1 MLHTHRLALRYS
13 ADYSSSDHFTS
24 DDTSQDNSSNSLSK
38 TSSDSH
44 SNTSSDSSLRHSSS
58 VYLILDSPC
67 DLPTATFVGPSR
79 KRCRSLTSS
88 MPIASAIPG
97 SLSPVRADLLLPR
110 KWFKDFDS
118 ADINACIA
126 FVDDVAAR
134 GTDVR
139 VKVGTTAVEEADPS
153 ARGTIKIGVDRVTHH
168 VVLDDTVESVTK
180 DLLELVSADGS
191 LEDCGDQ
198 PAERAIIMPTATR
211 FEMTQDAINELIA
224 KRVEEALK
232 AYDTARNLRTE
243 MEMKDD
249 QQDDNVEANG
259 DNGNGNDN
267 VNGNPNV
274 NNRGVVPINRE
285 CTYQDFLK
293 FQPLNFKGTEG
304 VVALTHWFE
313 KMETVLHI
321 SNCLPRYQVKYASCT
336 LLDGAL
342 TWWNSHKRIVG
353 VDVAYTITWK
363 ALMRLMTEDA
373 IRIANN
379 LMDQKLKGYVVKNAE
394 NKRRL
399 DNNPSDNRGQ
409 QQQPFK
415 SKNKTGNKTRN
426 NEGKARAYA
435 IRGGG
440 GNPNSNVVT
449 ELGSFDVIIGMDWL
463 AKYHPMI
470 VCDEKIV
477 HIPYGD
483 EVLIIKGDGCNGQ
496 SKSKL
501 SITSCTKTQK
511 YIQKG
516 YQVYL
521 A

>member
-1 MLHTHRLALRYS
+1 MVDIKGCIRTVACAGYGLFCHLDFFGLTRGKHVDTPLIPTDAPTTSPIVPTIPPIAPTVQYTSLFVCIN
-13 ADYSSSDHFTS
+13 SSDNDPSERPPSQDPYDVTVARWRIRLGAPS
-24 DDTSQDNSSNSLSK
+24 SPPSSPIIQILPKPPSLPRRSAVLVLPNDTSQDNSSNSLSE

-67 DLPTATFVGPSR
+67 NLPTATFVGPSR

-88 MPIASAIPG
+88 MPIASAVPG

-110 KWFKDFDS
+110 K
-118 ADINACIA
+118 
-126 FVDDVAAR
+126 R

-139 VKVGTTAVEEADPS
+139 VKVRTTAVEEADPS

-168 VVLDDTVESVTK
+168 VVSDDTVESVTK

-191 LEDCGDQ
+191 LEV
-198 PAERAIIMPTATR
+198 IIMPTATR
-211 FEMTQDAINELIA
+211 FEMTQDAINKLIA
-224 KRVEEALK
+224 KCVEEALK
-232 AYDTARNLRTE
+232 AYDTARNLITE

-274 NNRGVVPINRE
+274 NNGGVVPIIRE
-285 CTYQDFLK
+285 CTYQDFLEC
-293 FQPLNFKGTEG
+293 QPLNFKGTEG

-321 SNCLPRYQVKYASCT
+321 SNCLPRRQ
-336 LLDGAL
+336 
-342 TWWNSHKRIVG
+342 
-353 VDVAYTITWK
+353 
-363 ALMRLMTEDA
+363 DA
-373 IRIANN
+373 ICIANN
-379 LMDQKLKGYVVKNAE
+379 LMDQKLKGYVVKNAK

-415 SKNKTGNKTRN
+415 RMHYEGPCMEKCGNCKRVGQVTRDC
-426 NEGKARAYA
+426 RTT
-435 IRGGG
+435 
-440 GNPNSNVVT
+440 VT
-449 ELGSFDVIIGMDWL
+449 
-463 AKYHPMI
+463 ATP
-470 VCDEKIV
+470 
-477 HIPYGD
+477 
-483 EVLIIKGDGCNGQ
+483 
-496 SKSKL
+496 
-501 SITSCTKTQK
+501 
-511 YIQKG
+511 
-516 YQVYL
+516 
-521 A
+521 